1 MTQTSQPEYSQTLVR
16 AKTHQVVRPVG
27 DVLSYKKP
35 LGDTDGII
43 QYTTDMTI
51 KPFLNIHSAL
61 SPAPAD
67 IESTDL
73 MKGLIAVTLM
83 CLSSAPFLSFH
94 EAHTM
99 AANLGPTVSKK
110 DIPEVYQWIQRER

>member
-1 MTQTSQPEYSQTLVR
+1 
-16 AKTHQVVRPVG
+16 
-27 DVLSYKKP
+27 
-35 LGDTDGII
+35 
-43 QYTTDMTI
+43 MTI

-73 MKGLIAVTLM
+73 MKGLIAVALM
-83 CLSSAPFLSFH
+83 CLSSAHFLSFQ

-99 AANLGPTVSKK
+99 AANLGPTISKK
-110 DIPEVYQWIQRER
+110 DIPQVYHWIQTRKMKPHWNNGTVMPEADVKTYLAMPFPI